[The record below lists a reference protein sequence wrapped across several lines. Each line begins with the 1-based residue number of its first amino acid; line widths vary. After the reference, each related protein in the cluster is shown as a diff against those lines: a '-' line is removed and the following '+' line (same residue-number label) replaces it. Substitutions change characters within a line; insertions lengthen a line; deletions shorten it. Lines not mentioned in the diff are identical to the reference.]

1 MMDYKTVESYIL
13 SFDRSEKSFPYGED
27 IAVFSIN
34 DEMFALLIIGKEPLR
49 LSLRADWQLSKLLR
63 EKYESVM
70 PGEKLDSKKWN
81 TIVLSGQLPWEEV
94 QSLIRHSYNLV
105 IGAN

>member
-1 MMDYKTVESYIL
+1 MEYKKVESYIL
-13 SFDRSEKSFPYGED
+13 SFDKATKTFPYGED
-27 IAVFSIN
+27 IAVFSFGE
-34 DEMFALLIIGKEPLR
+34 EMFALLTVEKEPLR

-70 PGEKLDSKKWN
+70 PGEKLNPNKWN

-94 QSLIRHSYNLV
+94 QSLIRHSYNLAAS
-105 IGAN
+105 AN

>member
-1 MMDYKTVESYIL
+1 MEYKKVESYIL
-13 SFDRSEKSFPYGED
+13 GFDKSKKSFPYGED

-34 DEMFALLIIGKEPLR
+34 DEMFALLTIGKEPLR

-105 IGAN
+105 VGTN